1 MNAVRRYLVVSAF
14 LLGLT
19 LAVPILSAFQGE
31 AAGFIDVIA
40 KLSQPLLFLV
50 LGAVGVTWI
59 RKQERGPSND
69 VATGLQ
75 AVATELH
82 SLTEKFGNFLLDQA
96 REAEP
101 RRRAVQ
107 QIEELRKEVP
117 SSIAIVRNELAEHER
132 LSASRAEAREDA
144 DMERH
149 RDMTEAILSAV
160 RTNQQR
166 GVA

>member
-1 MNAVRRYLVVSAF
+1 MTTLRRYLIVAAF
-14 LLGLT
+14 FVGLT

-31 AAGFIDVIA
+31 PTGFIDVIA

-59 RKQERGPSND
+59 RKQERGPGGDIAAALNS
-69 VATGLQ
+69 
-75 AVATELH
+75 VATELH
-82 SLTEKFGNFLLDQA
+82 GLSEKFGGFLLDQA

-101 RRRAVQ
+101 RRRAVG
-107 QIEELRKEVP
+107 QIEELSREVP
-117 SSIAIVRNELAEHER
+117 ASLAIVRSELAEHER
-132 LSASRAEAREDA
+132 MAASRAEAREDA

-166 GVA
+166 GAA